1 MGNNNGVYGGKHH
14 KRKQAQ
20 PYSHIGCACT
30 GQCTHSH
37 AVRTFNCFHSDR
49 RTSGCRIKTNTPYR
63 PCSTVW
69 RRFSTVHG
77 LHSFMRRMSEMSIA
91 VNLFVP
97 LSMRL
102 PVFFTFILISFDLVS
117 FYLLYFSFV
126 ALIRIILAFLRRE
139 KHFST

>member
-49 RTSGCRIKTNTPYR
+49 RTSGCRMKTNTPYR

-69 RRFSTVHG
+69 RMFSTVHG
-77 LHSFMRRMSEMSIA
+77 LHMRRMSEMSIA

-102 PVFFTFILISFDLVS
+102 PVFFTFILISFDLLS

-126 ALIRIILAFLRRE
+126 ALIRIIPAFLRQE
-139 KHFST
+139 KHFSL